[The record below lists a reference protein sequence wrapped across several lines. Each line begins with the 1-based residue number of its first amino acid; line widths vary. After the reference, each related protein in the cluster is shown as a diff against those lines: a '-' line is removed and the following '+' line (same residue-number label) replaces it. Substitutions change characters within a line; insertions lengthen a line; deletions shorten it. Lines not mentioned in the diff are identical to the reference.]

1 MKYLSQYLV
10 ALALA
15 FGAMAVTSIDVH
27 AATVCGPNGCRHV
40 YTHRGGPSVKAA
52 GITLPP
58 NTTDTIGIARSGLS
72 VNRIRPRGQ
81 RRARER
87 RRWPG
92 G

>member
-40 YTHRGGPSVKAA
+40 YTHRSQWPV
-52 GITLPP
+52 
-58 NTTDTIGIARSGLS
+58 
-72 VNRIRPRGQ
+72 GQ
-81 RRARER
+81 GHGYYASTRYNGHYRHRAQ
-87 RRWPG
+87 WPVG
-92 G
+92 Q

>member
-40 YTHRGGPSVKAA
+40 YTHRSQWPVGQGPGYYA
-52 GITLPP
+52 
-58 NTTDTIGIARSGLS
+58 TTRYHGHYKHRATWP
-72 VNRIRPRGQ
+72 VGQ
-81 RRARER
+81 
-87 RRWPG
+87 
-92 G
+92 